1 MPCRHPASPSPAPT
15 PELLSGSRA
24 TPAARGERRALRV
37 TRSLQPSL
45 VGRSGFPPHSPTRTP
60 PCLSVNAEGGG
71 HTPRT
76 RKASVWKP
84 FSARDP
90 RGATPGRA
98 DGSPPGP
105 ELGPRADPRRA
116 RRGCTG
122 AQPLATRDAS
132 AGPAG
137 FAWEIRH
144 TVATSCVL
152 SSSWATA
159 PQRQLPGRPPARL
172 PHSAGLACTLCPAP
186 RMPAEGHSAWWLL

>member
-1 MPCRHPASPSPAPT
+1 M
-15 PELLSGSRA
+15 
-24 TPAARGERRALRV
+24 
-37 TRSLQPSL
+37 
-45 VGRSGFPPHSPTRTP
+45 
-60 PCLSVNAEGGG
+60 
-71 HTPRT
+71 
-76 RKASVWKP
+76 WKP

-137 FAWEIRH
+137 FAWDIRH

-159 PQRQLPGRPPARL
+159 PQAALQPACPTL
-172 PHSAGLACTLCPAP
+172 QAGL
-186 RMPAEGHSAWWLL
+186 HSVPGTTNAS